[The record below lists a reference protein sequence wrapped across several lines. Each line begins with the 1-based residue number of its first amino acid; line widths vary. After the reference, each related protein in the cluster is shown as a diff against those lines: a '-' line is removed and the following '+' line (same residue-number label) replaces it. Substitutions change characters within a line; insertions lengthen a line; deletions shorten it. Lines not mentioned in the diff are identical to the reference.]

1 MFGTDILSASRG
13 GLLRRDLL
21 GRLPAGHGRHEKRPP
36 NKNPRTMLLP
46 IGDDD
51 RRFEG
56 PAYVTWVLLI
66 ANVGVFFM
74 LQQAGTG
81 EAFDYGWSVIPQ
93 EITTGTDL
101 TTPQTVE
108 ARGERVQIPQAPGP
122 SPIYLTILTAMFMH
136 GGYLH
141 LGGNMLYL
149 WIFGDNVEHRF
160 GSGVFLTFYLVSGLA
175 ATLAQILL
183 DPDGVIPNLGASG
196 AISGV
201 LGAYLV
207 LFPRNRV
214 SVILFY
220 FVVSLP
226 AVVVIGFYI
235 VLQFVE
241 GFGATMTA
249 EGAAGGVAYG
259 AHIGGFFAGLAMA
272 LLLRGVIGPDDDR
285 PPRRGRRRPRRPR
298 R

>member
-1 MFGTDILSASRG
+1 
-13 GLLRRDLL
+13 
-21 GRLPAGHGRHEKRPP
+21 
-36 NKNPRTMLLP
+36 MLLP
-46 IGDDD
+46 IGDEDPHRD
-51 RRFEG
+51 S
-56 PAYVTWVLLI
+56 PAYVMWVLLL
-66 ANVGVFFM
+66 ANVAVFF
-74 LQQAGTG
+74 LVQQAGG
-81 EAFDYGWSVIPQ
+81 NEAFDYGWSVIPR
-93 EITTGTDL
+93 EITTGADL
-101 TTPQTVE
+101 TATQTVE
-108 ARGERVQIPQAPGP
+108 AESGRGVEIPQAPGP
-122 SPIYLTILTAMFMH
+122 SPIYWTILTAMFMH
-136 GGYLH
+136 GGWLH

-160 GSGVFLTFYLVSGLA
+160 GSGVFLVFYLVSGLA
-175 ATLAQILL
+175 ATLAQVLL
-183 DPDGVIPNLGASG
+183 DPGGVVPNLGASG

-214 SVILFY
+214 HAILFY

-235 VLQFVE
+235 VLQFLE

>member
-1 MFGTDILSASRG
+1 
-13 GLLRRDLL
+13 
-21 GRLPAGHGRHEKRPP
+21 
-36 NKNPRTMLLP
+36 MLLP

-101 TTPQTVE
+101 TTLQTVE

-136 GGYLH
+136 GGWLH

-175 ATLAQILL
+175 ATLAQVLL

-241 GFGATMTA
+241 GFGATMA
-249 EGAAGGVAYG
+249 SQGAVGGVAYG
-259 AHIGGFFAGLAMA
+259 AHIGGFFAGVVLAMV
-272 LLLRGVIGPDDDR
+272 LRLFIKKERESTISRQARRDDR
-285 PPRRGRRRPRRPR
+285 SRRVW
-298 R
+298 